1 MAKAILIC
9 GKICSGKSFY
19 TEALRKKLGA
29 AVLSCDEITL
39 SVFDGNL
46 GDRHDEICDRIHD
59 YLFGK
64 SVELL
69 EIGVNIILEW
79 GFWRKSDRDFA
90 RNFYESKGYE
100 CELHYIDISDEDW
113 QRNIDKR
120 NKAVAEGKTS
130 AYYLDEGLLE
140 KLERLFEVP
149 DKSEIEVWHL
159 NRVES

>member
-19 TEALRKKLGA
+19 TEQLRKEQNA
-29 AVLSCDEITL
+29 VVLSCDEITL

-64 SVELL
+64 SIELL
-69 EIGVNIILEW
+69 EIGVNVILEW

-90 RNFYESKGYE
+90 RQFYEGNGYE
-100 CELHYIDISDEDW
+100 CEFHYIDISDEDW
-113 QRNIDKR
+113 RRNIAKR
-120 NKAVAEGKTS
+120 NREVAEGKTK

-140 KLERLFEVP
+140 KLERNFEAP
-149 DKSEIEVWHL
+149 EESEIDVWHL
-159 NRVES
+159 NRRD

>member
-1 MAKAILIC
+1 MPKAILIC

-19 TEALRKKLGA
+19 TETLRKKLGA

-46 GDRHDEICDRIHD
+46 GDKHDEICNRIHD

-79 GFWRKSDRDFA
+79 GF
-90 RNFYESKGYE
+90 
-100 CELHYIDISDEDW
+100 
-113 QRNIDKR
+113 
-120 NKAVAEGKTS
+120 
-130 AYYLDEGLLE
+130 
-140 KLERLFEVP
+140 
-149 DKSEIEVWHL
+149 
-159 NRVES
+159 

>member
-19 TEALRKKLGA
+19 TETLRKKYNA

-46 GDRHDEICDRIHD
+46 GDRHDEICNRIHD

-90 RNFYESKGYE
+90 RQFYESRGYE
-100 CELHYIDISDEDW
+100 CEFHYIDISDGDW

-120 NKAVAEGKTS
+120 NREVADGETS

-140 KLERLFEVP
+140 KLVKNFEVP
-149 DKSEIEVWHL
+149 DESEIDVWFH
-159 NRVES
+159 NIREG

>member
-19 TEALRKKLGA
+19 TEALRKKYNA

-46 GDRHDEICDRIHD
+46 GDKHDEICDRIHD

-90 RNFYESKGYE
+90 RDFYESKGYE
-100 CELHYIDISDEDW
+100 CEFHYIDISDEDW

-120 NKAVAEGKTS
+120 NRAVAEGKTS

-140 KLERLFEVP
+140 KLDKLFEVP
-149 DKSEIEVWHL
+149 DESEIEVWHL

>member
-19 TEALRKKLGA
+19 TETLRKEYNA
-29 AVLSCDEITL
+29 AVLSCDEVTL

-46 GDRHDEICDRIHD
+46 GDRHDEICNRIHD

-79 GFWRKSDRDFA
+79 GFWSRADRDFA
-90 RNFYESKGYE
+90 RQFYESRGYE
-100 CELHYIDISDEDW
+100 CEFHYIDISDEDW

-120 NKAVAEGKTS
+120 NREVAEGKTS

-149 DKSEIEVWHL
+149 DKSEIEVWFV
-159 NRVES
+159 NRRD

>member
-1 MAKAILIC
+1 MPKAILIC

-19 TEALRKKLGA
+19 TETLRRKLSA

-46 GDRHDEICDRIHD
+46 GDKHDEICNRIHG

-79 GFWRKSDRDFA
+79 GFWSRADRDFA
-90 RNFYESKGYE
+90 RQFYESRGYE
-100 CELHYIDISDEDW
+100 CEFHYIVISDDDW

-120 NKAVAEGKTS
+120 NKEVAEGKTS
-130 AYYLDEGLLE
+130 AYYLDDGLLE
-140 KLERLFEVP
+140 KLERLFEAP
-149 DKSEIEVWHL
+149 DESEIDVWFVNSL
-159 NRVES
+159 E

>member
-1 MAKAILIC
+1 MPKAILIC

-19 TEALRKKLGA
+19 TETLRKKLGA

-46 GDRHDEICDRIHD
+46 GDKHDEICNRIHE

-79 GFWRKSDRDFA
+79 GFWSRADRDFA
-90 RNFYESKGYE
+90 RQFYESCGYE
-100 CELHYIDISDEDW
+100 CEFHYIDISDDDW

-120 NKAVAEGKTS
+120 NKEVAEGKTK

-140 KLERLFEVP
+140 KLERLFEAP
-149 DKSEIEVWHL
+149 DESEIDVVIKW
-159 NRVES
+159 N